1 MRRQSVPRLLRTL
14 VVFLA
19 SVQAARVGA
28 LSSAEAQGAGRPL
41 LGQATTS
48 PAIRIATRSRA
59 TDHYTYAR
67 AGGDSG
73 AMSVEVTV
81 VYAEA
86 PREPAFALAAHAQA
100 GERTMHA
107 ASAVQVAIVHAT
119 AAQRLGLLSVRL
131 ARVAPYKLQAP
142 FAWRYARAP
151 CSGTCFG

>member
-19 SVQAARVGA
+19 SVQAARAGA

-41 LGQATTS
+41 LGQATIS
-48 PAIRIATRSRA
+48 PAIRVATRSRE
-59 TDHYTYAR
+59 TNQYTYAR

-73 AMSVEVTV
+73 AVSVEVTV
-81 VYAEA
+81 AYAEA
-86 PREPAFALAAHAQA
+86 PREPAFAPATHEQA
-100 GERTMHA
+100 GERTMHT
-107 ASAVQVAIVHAT
+107 ASAAQAAIVHAT
-119 AAQRLGLLSVRL
+119 AAQRLGPLAVRL